1 MQSFIFISK
10 KLEARAVN
18 SHQREVNQHY
28 LCYYY
33 ISNILVLRYLSLWT
47 NFELPSVT
55 NEQNGNFFPKKP
67 SIQARRQ
74 LKPRRGRWERM
85 GSSSGCCHIF
95 HRHGRNKENW
105 ISSVK
110 KISQLG
116 PIMVKVALLD
126 LNLSGGTH
134 TGHDISIWAALGC
147 EHKPQHMSN
156 AGQRQQSGKERRRK
170 INTRKKRDN
179 TENRLHL

>member
-1 MQSFIFISK
+1 
-10 KLEARAVN
+10 
-18 SHQREVNQHY
+18 
-28 LCYYY
+28 
-33 ISNILVLRYLSLWT
+33 
-47 NFELPSVT
+47 
-55 NEQNGNFFPKKP
+55 
-67 SIQARRQ
+67 
-74 LKPRRGRWERM
+74 
-85 GSSSGCCHIF
+85 
-95 HRHGRNKENW
+95 
-105 ISSVK
+105 
-110 KISQLG
+110 
-116 PIMVKVALLD
+116 MVKVALLD